1 MAGAERNSSSVF
13 LDSVTQMQQVLHVKV
28 TGSVTEPSCEA
39 VLLCDWSARCV
50 LVIVSSHLK
59 LSVHRC
65 REVDRRRL
73 GPPEER
79 HRHRLQTRSA
89 IFSAARLHTF
99 EHLHASRS
107 ATTRSGPS
115 QKMGLIYL
123 KSSSSSASVK

>member
-1 MAGAERNSSSVF
+1 MAGADWNSSSVF

-39 VLLCDWSARCV
+39 VLLCDWSARRV

-59 LSVHRC
+59 LSVHRH
-65 REVDRRRL
+65 REV
-73 GPPEER
+73 ER
-79 HRHRLQTRSA
+79 HRHRLKTRSA